1 MSNINRYRIY
11 LIIAVV
17 LFFVSLFRVDFDNLS
32 WNHNES
38 HYIGMLFSAIAF
50 VVIYVF
56 IKKKLEN

>member
-1 MSNINRYRIY
+1 M
-11 LIIAVV
+11 
-17 LFFVSLFRVDFDNLS
+17 SLFRVDFDNLS

-56 IKKKLEN
+56 MKKKLEN